1 MVLHGYAPDGHDHDH
16 DHDGDRDR
24 DYGLSHPSDN
34 VLL

>member
-1 MVLHGYAPDGHDHDH
+1 MVLHGYARDGHDH

>member
-1 MVLHGYAPDGHDHDH
+1 MVLHGYARDGHDH

-24 DYGLSHPSDN
+24 DYRLSHASDN

>member
-34 VLL
+34 V